1 MRRRAGIMIVAVVA
15 GLLAVSA
22 TAMAAKGDAKKP
34 PPATTTTT
42 TIAPTLW
49 TCEARVANGAVWV
62 LGTYDELDGS
72 YTVNGLP
79 ACIDL
84 LPADAGSR
92 SWLVEWSGT
101 VKPRP
106 GMRGLKLVFEAEVH
120 VPAGQEYA
128 VLEVEPLEVEPNSPS
143 GAWTPSPL
151 VDAPADT
158 PFVFVAMP
166 YRGDKWTSIQ
176 ITLTPAP

>member
-1 MRRRAGIMIVAVVA
+1 MRRTAWIMIVAVVA

-22 TAMAAKGDAKKP
+22 TAMAAKDDAKKKP
-34 PPATTTTT
+34 PTTTTTT

-62 LGTYDELDGS
+62 LGTYDEEGGF
-72 YTVNGLP
+72 YTVSGLP

-84 LPADAGSR
+84 RPEDAGAKY
-92 SWLVEWSGT
+92 WQVEWSGT

-106 GMRGLKLVFEAEVH
+106 GMRGLKLVFEGEVH

-128 VLEVEPLEVEPNSPS
+128 VLEVGPNSAI
-143 GAWTPSPL
+143 GTWTPSPY
-151 VDAPADT
+151 VNAPANT

-166 YRGDKWTSIQ
+166 YSGDKWTSIQ
-176 ITLTPAP
+176 ITLTPLP